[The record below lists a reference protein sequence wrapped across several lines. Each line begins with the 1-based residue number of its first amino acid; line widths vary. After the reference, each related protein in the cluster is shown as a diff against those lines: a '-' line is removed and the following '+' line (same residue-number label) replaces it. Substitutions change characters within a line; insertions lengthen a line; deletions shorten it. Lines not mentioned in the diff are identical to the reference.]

1 MNPVG
6 DKVDASHG
14 EKKLG
19 SDVYKQVLGGGG
31 EVFTYDISKENKL
44 INSMLHNDS
53 ANKDDID
60 DNTIVLKL
68 SRRLFSCGDKLT
80 VKQGPSMAN

>member
-14 EKKLG
+14 ESKLG
-19 SDVYKQVLGGGG
+19 TDVYTQVLGGGG

-60 DNTIVLKL
+60 DNTIVLEL

-80 VKQGPSMAN
+80 VKQGPLLAN